1 VVDVSADRT
10 KAWGRFR
17 CFLQG
22 GVHET
27 KTDAPKHIPEQ
38 FWEAGIYE
46 NEYSKRDGLWRI
58 QVFNYRVVYQANYEQ
73 GWAHSDRTPLVVS
86 HFTDVYPRNVRG
98 PDELRPAPAIWPDT
112 FVMPFHYAH
121 PVTGK
126 R

>member
-73 GWAHSDRTPLVVS
+73 GWAHSDRTPWWSLTS
-86 HFTDVYPRNVRG
+86 QMYIRG
-98 PDELRPAPAIWPDT
+98 TSGVPMNCARRRRHGQTRL
-112 FVMPFHYAH
+112 
-121 PVTGK
+121 
-126 R
+126 